1 MYYFNT
7 SRKSSALTLHVVGHF
22 SKDCPQGGG
31 GGGECRNCGQEGHR
45 AKECPE
51 PRKLICRNC
60 DEEGHTGK
68 ECPKPRDYSRV
79 KCSNCQEMG
88 HTKVR
93 CKQPIVDEDAAP
105 AGKIQPLLV

>member
-1 MYYFNT
+1 V
-7 SRKSSALTLHVVGHF
+7 AG
-22 SKDCPQGGG
+22 
-31 GGGECRNCGQEGHR
+31 GQEGHR
-45 AKECPE
+45 AKECTE

-60 DEEGHTGK
+60 DEEGHTSK

-93 CKQPIVDEDAAP
+93 CKQPIVDEDAVP
-105 AGKIQPLLV
+105 AGKIYFSLFL